1 MVWFKVFRIM
11 ERYHSYGGKS
21 NPEFRYRVSVENV
34 TDEMMNWCSVY
45 PANSSF
51 ERYYIEWDHNQDGD
65 YKNTV
70 FQFETE
76 RPAILFKLKF
86 GDQ

>member
-1 MVWFKVFRIM
+1 V
-11 ERYHSYGGKS
+11 G
-21 NPEFRYRVSVENV
+21 
-34 TDEMMNWCSVY
+34 
-45 PANSSF
+45 SF
-51 ERYYIEWDHNQDGD
+51 ERYYIEWGRNQGIDGSA
-65 YKNTV
+65 T

>member
-1 MVWFKVFRIM
+1 M
-11 ERYHSYGGKS
+11 ERYYSYGGKS
-21 NPEFRYRVSVENV
+21 NPEFPYRVRVKGA
-34 TDEMMNWCSVY
+34 TDVMMHWCSVY
-45 PANSSF
+45 PAVGSF
-51 ERYYIEWDHNQDGD
+51 ERYYIEWPGTEESI
-65 YKNTV
+65 YVV

>member
-1 MVWFKVFRIM
+1 M

-21 NPEFRYRVSVENV
+21 NPEFPHRVRVKDI
-34 TDEMMNWCSVY
+34 TDVMMHWCSVY
-45 PANSSF
+45 PAVGSF
-51 ERYYIEWDHNQDGD
+51 ERYYIDWPGAIESE
-65 YKNTV
+65 YVTV
-70 FQFETE
+70 QFETE

>member
-1 MVWFKVFRIM
+1 M

-21 NPEFRYRVSVENV
+21 NPEFRYRVSVKDV
-34 TDEMMNWCSVY
+34 TDQMLHWCSVY
-45 PANSSF
+45 PASGSF
-51 ERYYIEWDHNQDGD
+51 ERYYIEWNGFVEGANDA
-65 YKNTV
+65 V
-70 FQFETE
+70 FQFETD

>member
-21 NPEFRYRVSVENV
+21 NPEFRYRVVVKEV
-34 TDEMMNWCSVY
+34 TDQMMNWCSVY
-45 PANSSF
+45 PAVGSF
-51 ERYYIEWDHNQDGD
+51 ERYYVHWNLANASGA
-65 YKNTV
+65 T

-76 RPAILFKLKF
+76 RPAILFNLKF

>member
-1 MVWFKVFRIM
+1 ML
-11 ERYHSYGGKS
+11 H
-21 NPEFRYRVSVENV
+21 
-34 TDEMMNWCSVY
+34 WCSVY
-45 PANSSF
+45 PSVGSF
-51 ERYYIEWDHNQDGD
+51 ERYYIEWNSNDYAGD
-65 YKNTV
+65 IRAK

>member
-1 MVWFKVFRIM
+1 M

-21 NPEFRYRVSVENV
+21 NPEFRYRVQVKEN
-34 TDEMMNWCSVY
+34 TDEMLHWCSTY
-45 PANSSF
+45 PAIGSF
-51 ERYYIEWDHNQDGD
+51 ERYYIEWPGAYNNSE
-65 YKNTV
+65 YTT

-76 RPAILFKLKF
+76 RPALLFKLKF

>member
-1 MVWFKVFRIM
+1 M
-11 ERYHSYGGKS
+11 ERYHSYGGRS
-21 NPEFRYRVSVENV
+21 NPEFRYRVQVKDV
-34 TDEMMNWCSVY
+34 TDKMTHWCSVY
-45 PANSSF
+45 PAVGSF
-51 ERYYIEWDHNQDGD
+51 ERYYIEWGRNQSIDGSA
-65 YKNTV
+65 T

>member
-1 MVWFKVFRIM
+1 M

-21 NPEFRYRVSVENV
+21 NPEFRYRVNVNNV
-34 TDEMMNWCSVY
+34 TDTMFHWCSVY
-45 PANSSF
+45 PTVDSF
-51 ERYYIEWDHNQDGD
+51 DRYYIEWRSDLEGNAGG
-65 YKNTV
+65 T

>member
-1 MVWFKVFRIM
+1 M

-21 NPEFRYRVSVENV
+21 NPEFPYRVRVKDI
-34 TDEMMNWCSVY
+34 TDAMMHWCSVY
-45 PANSSF
+45 PAAGSF
-51 ERYYIEWDHNQDGD
+51 ERYYIDWPGAIESE
-65 YKNTV
+65 YVTV
-70 FQFETE
+70 QFETE

>member
-1 MVWFKVFRIM
+1 M

-21 NPEFRYRVSVENV
+21 NPDFRYRVQVKEV
-34 TDEMMNWCSVY
+34 TDEMLHWCSVY
-45 PANSSF
+45 PAVGSF
-51 ERYYIEWDHNQDGD
+51 ERYYIEWSGDDGVFFD
-65 YKNTV
+65 T

>member
-1 MVWFKVFRIM
+1 M

-21 NPEFRYRVSVENV
+21 NPDFRYRVRVSDV
-34 TDEMMNWCSVY
+34 TDQMLNWCSVY
-45 PANSSF
+45 PSAGSF
-51 ERYYIEWDHNQDGD
+51 ERYYVEWSRGDQDRA
-65 YKNTV
+65 YNV

>member
-1 MVWFKVFRIM
+1 MDVM

-21 NPEFRYRVSVENV
+21 NPEFRYKIEVNEVSN
-34 TDEMMNWCSVY
+34 EMLHWCSVY
-45 PANSSF
+45 PSVGSF
-51 ERYYIEWDHNQDGD
+51 ERYYIEWNSNDYAGD
-65 YKNTV
+65 IRAK